1 MNAIEFVNKVREM
14 RATQKAW
21 FKEHLRADLI
31 KSKQLEAE
39 VDKALKEGVVLYATA
54 TLEEKDGEPA
64 EGIQQIGF
72 LDALDTPAT
81 QRPTDGEGEQA

>member
-1 MNAIEFVNKVREM
+1 MNAIDFVNKVREM
-14 RATQKAW
+14 RTTQKAW

-39 VDKALKEGVVLYATA
+39 VDKALREGVTVYATA
-54 TLEEKDGEPA
+54 TLETLDGIPT
-64 EGIQQIGF
+64 EGEQIGMF
-72 LDALDTPAT
+72 LDENAE